1 MAKRKGIVVREPIQV
16 YLTQADRA
24 LLDRIASVG
33 GLSRA
38 EVLRRGIRR
47 MSAELLGEE
56 HPALKFLR
64 EMAAMPEPERSPPR
78 DPSDIQERFEEVL
91 MEAYLDTHEPEKG

>member
-1 MAKRKGIVVREPIQV
+1 MPRKKGAAVKEPLQV
-16 YLTQADRA
+16 YLTPEDRS
-24 LLDRIASVG
+24 LLDRIAHAG

-56 HPALKFLR
+56 HPALKFLA
-64 EMAAMPEPERSPPR
+64 EMNALPVPEGEPTDLAS
-78 DPSDIQERFEEVL
+78 RFDDYL
-91 MEAYLDTHEPEKG
+91 AEAYLDKHEPKKP